1 AMAWAAT
8 ETPLVTLIT
17 FAAIGI
23 GMSMPYMVLAAFPSL
38 TDKMPKAGPA
48 SELIKQVMG
57 LLMLAAATYFV
68 GVGLSGM
75 LAEPPAPPS
84 RLYFWFVAAVVVLA
98 GLWLIV
104 RTWQLTAHSAPTHEM
119 EHHERTDFSLPRHAI
134 GWRTSMTTLG
144 GLVAVLGVALAVI
157 LTDHG
162 PIKWTWYTPAKLEQA
177 MNDGQVVVLE
187 FTAEWCLNCKALE
200 TTVLH
205 SDGVSSLLAEP
216 WVTPIKIDLTGNNT
230 QGNDM
235 LQAVGRHQIPLLV
248 VIAPNGEEVFKE
260 DFYTIGQVVEAIN
273 AARVMTK

>member
-1 AMAWAAT
+1 MLEQKGAEVDYNDPHIPT
-8 ETPLVTLIT
+8 IKPRREHKQFIGKQSTSLETLNSYD
-17 FAAIGI
+17 
-23 GMSMPYMVLAAFPSL
+23 M
-38 TDKMPKAGPA
+38 
-48 SELIKQVMG
+48 
-57 LLMLAAATYFV
+57 
-68 GVGLSGM
+68 
-75 LAEPPAPPS
+75 
-84 RLYFWFVAAVVVLA
+84 
-98 GLWLIV
+98 
-104 RTWQLTAHSAPTHEM
+104 
-119 EHHERTDFSLPRHAI
+119 
-134 GWRTSMTTLG
+134 
-144 GLVAVLGVALAVI
+144 AVI